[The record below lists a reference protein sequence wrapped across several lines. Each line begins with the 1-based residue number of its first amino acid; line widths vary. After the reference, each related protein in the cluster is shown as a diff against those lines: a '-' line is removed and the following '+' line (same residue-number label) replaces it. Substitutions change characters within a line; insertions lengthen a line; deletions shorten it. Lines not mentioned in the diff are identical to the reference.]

1 MRNLLTPK
9 LSASDLR
16 AQSVIDLAK
25 HKLRKL
31 WGDDALLLPVYVDDS
46 SPVACTGP
54 QGIGVSRRVL
64 RLDPDN
70 VHVYIAHEVF
80 HAVLED
86 TFLTSKYDSN
96 LVNAAS
102 DYKINQLLQELYGYD
117 VKAVRFKGLRNKDYD
132 HLTLAQLCALLA
144 KKSKRV
150 SHFAHS
156 LRHQSIL
163 NIAKALRSTLN
174 ISFDVDPIKSSAL
187 SEVELNAALEY
198 DKFVFPNLP
207 GVDIEVAVKT
217 LARRLYSPVRWNYAA
232 FHKTLTPT
240 QAVSIVPQVTLTEY
254 RSAKSAVFA
263 AFLILS
269 RLSHSGE
276 WSKAMAKFYK
286 SRLDRA
292 TFDHRHKLRRLSSA
306 SSRTELTLRFNEYS
320 KRLNKRIKFFQSL
333 PSVGELLEKH
343 VDVRVR
349 LPSLSGSVAEVDS
362 DPPVYDKSSELVK
375 LINLHMRY
383 LQRNLDDLLSTAA
396 AFDRI
401 ASEFADKPG
410 KQKSSKRLVSKPADG
425 NGKEQRQAG
434 NRSSG
439 KDQDNDD
446 LDERDEQNSD
456 DADGGDGQGSSDV
469 GDGQSHGGS
478 DDTDAG
484 DGQGSSDDTD
494 AGDGQGS
501 SDDVGDGD
509 EESDRQASSL
519 TGVVRKALAKSDSG
533 EGKGYSN
540 EEIEMLHL
548 VANNEKMLR
557 LILNQALQFKQV
569 LLPHKTSRPKEGVVD
584 RSLVYGNSL
593 GNVLGCELA
602 RLHTEVARLSFFADL
617 ANSNLLQYTDLDS
630 RRDPVI
636 LMLDCSSSMAGGAY
650 EVAAGF
656 CLSLVSVL
664 SKEKRSIALIQF
676 SGDVDR
682 CLVFGDGFGATLV
695 ELLKY
700 LLTPSYGGT
709 NFGAALD
716 AAFQVHRALNYPKSQ
731 ALLITDGA
739 DSVPPAV
746 LARKPHGMSLSGVQ
760 IGGGEGS
767 ELHQW
772 CDGGVV
778 HARRS
783 NLGIVLTKAAHAFL

>member
-9 LSASDLR
+9 LSAADMR
-16 AQSVIDLAK
+16 AQSVIDTAK
-25 HKLRKL
+25 QKLRKL
-31 WGDDALLLPVYVDDS
+31 WGDDALLLPVYIDDS

-54 QGIGVSRRVL
+54 NGIGLNRRVT
-64 RLDPDN
+64 RLDQGN
-70 VHVYIAHEVF
+70 AHIYIAHEVL

-86 TFLTSKYDSN
+86 TFLTSKYDAD
-96 LVNAAS
+96 LVNTAS

-117 VKAVRFKGLRNKDYD
+117 VRSVKFKGLRNKDYD

-144 KKSKRV
+144 KKSKKSKKV

-156 LRHQSIL
+156 LRHPSIL
-163 NIAKALRSTLN
+163 SIAKALRSTLK
-174 ISFDVDPIKSSAL
+174 ISFDVEPIKSSAL

-292 TFDHRHKLRRLSSA
+292 TFDHRYKLRRLSSA

-383 LQRNLDDLLSTAA
+383 LQRSLDDLLSTAA
-396 AFDRI
+396 ALDNL
-401 ASEFADKPG
+401 ASEFVDKPG
-410 KQKSSKRLVSKPADG
+410 KQRSSKRLVSGKPALSE
-425 NGKEQRQAG
+425 EQAPGGEGAAG
-434 NRSSG
+434 EAEEETEEG
-439 KDQDNDD
+439 
-446 LDERDEQNSD
+446 DEGDS
-456 DADGGDGQGSSDV
+456 DGQESE
-469 GDGQSHGGS
+469 
-478 DDTDAG
+478 DAG
-484 DGQGSSDDTD
+484 DEAGEGSVQDSQRDSVPS
-494 AGDGQGS
+494 A
-501 SDDVGDGD
+501 
-509 EESDRQASSL
+509 
-519 TGVVRKALAKSDSG
+519 VVEKALTKPGSG
-533 EGKGYSN
+533 EGKEKGASN

-557 LILNQALQFKQV
+557 LILKQALQFKQV

-593 GNVLGCELA
+593 GNVLSCELA
-602 RLHTEVARLSFFADL
+602 RLHTEVARLSFLADL

-650 EVAAGF
+650 EVASGF

-676 SGDVDR
+676 SGDIDR
-682 CLVFGDGFGATLV
+682 CLIFGDGFGATIV
-695 ELLKY
+695 DLLNY

-716 AAFQVHRALNYPKSQ
+716 AASQVHRALNYSKSQ

-739 DSVPPAV
+739 GSVPPAV
-746 LARKPHGMSLSGVQ
+746 LARKPPGMSLSGVQ
-760 IGGGEGS
+760 IGGGGS
-767 ELHQW
+767 TSPLHSW

-778 HARRS
+778 HASRS
-783 NLGIVLTKAAHAFL
+783 NLNLVLTKAARTFL